1 MTLWQDQPPKTR
13 RQARESERSEA
24 LKDTGQRSRRA
35 ATVEATPAGEVPA
48 VTTPFGVTAG
58 RRDPDGA
65 PGETSAVPGAA
76 SPSDAG
82 AKPSRPHL
90 PKYQASF
97 DTILAVESDTVD
109 TDTDTDTDAPDV
121 FGLFRREQ
129 PAEVVEPVTMPV
141 TLVQPPTPVPVEVP
155 TAAPVLGEAVQVPA
169 ERVIVPERTLSRR
182 ELRAMQ
188 QAQEANAEAAGQAPA
203 EAEPTREPVFE
214 AAPEL
219 VFPLAVVPTV
229 EPVPVIAPIAPAA
242 PIDVAPVEIAPADPA
257 DEADVA
263 RQPYQPPVGHWST
276 AGELDDENQTYDQVL
291 SRSVGSSGSATTSNA
306 LILPSI
312 PSAPDAM
319 GPLTSTGEIL
329 ITGSIDLPRSLGAT
343 GQHPDRYDSPDMD
356 RMFDQAESELNTS
369 DVAPIR
375 ASRAVS
381 THTST
386 RGVIAPPKRRGGRLP
401 VVLSITAAVLA
412 LGVVALLI
420 VGYVFKVF

>member
-13 RQARESERSEA
+13 RQARESERTEA
-24 LKDTGQRSRRA
+24 LKETAQRSRRA
-35 ATVEATPAGEVPA
+35 ATVEATPAGEIPT
-48 VTTPFGVTAG
+48 VTTPFGVASG
-58 RRDPDGA
+58 
-65 PGETSAVPGAA
+65 PGDATSATAVTPVG
-76 SPSDAG
+76 DAG
-82 AKPSRPHL
+82 AKQSRPHM
-90 PKYQASF
+90 PRYEASF
-97 DTILAVESDTVD
+97 DTILAVEPGSDDVVTSDDVD
-109 TDTDTDTDAPDV
+109 TETPDV
-121 FGLFRREQ
+121 AGLFRPEQ
-129 PAEVVEPVTMPV
+129 PADVVEPVTSPV
-141 TLVQPPTPVPVEVP
+141 AIVLPP
-155 TAAPVLGEAVQVPA
+155 APVDVPA
-169 ERVIVPERTLSRR
+169 VASAHGERVLSRR

-188 QAQEANAEAAGQAPA
+188 QAQEANANAAVH
-203 EAEPTREPVFE
+203 TPV
-214 AAPEL
+214 ADAGP
-219 VFPLAVVPTV
+219 VADAVPVSVVP
-229 EPVPVIAPIAPAA
+229 PVPVVEPIVVE
-242 PIDVAPVEIAPADPA
+242 PIDVAPVEVTTVDPA
-257 DEADVA
+257 DQVDVA

-276 AGELDDENQTYDQVL
+276 AGELDDENQTHDQVI
-291 SRSVGSSGSATTSNA
+291 SRSVGSSGSATTTNA

-386 RGVIAPPKRRGGRLP
+386 RGVITPPKRRGGRLP

-412 LGVVALLI
+412 LGVIALLI
-420 VGYVFKVF
+420 AGYVFKVF

>member
-24 LKDTGQRSRRA
+24 LKETGQRSRRA

-48 VTTPFGVTAG
+48 VTTPFGVAVG
-58 RRDPDGA
+58 RRDADSA
-65 PGETSAVPGAA
+65 LGETSAVPGTT
-76 SPSDAG
+76 SPGDAG

-90 PKYQASF
+90 PRYQASF

-109 TDTDTDTDAPDV
+109 TDTDAEAPDV

-129 PAEVVEPVTMPV
+129 PAEVAEPVTMPV
-141 TLVQPPTPVPVEVP
+141 TLVRAPTPVPVEVP

-169 ERVIVPERTLSRR
+169 ERMIVPERTLSRR

-203 EAEPTREPVFE
+203 VEAEPTREPVFE

-219 VFPLAVVPTV
+219 VFPLAVAPTV
-229 EPVPVIAPIAPAA
+229 EPVPVIAPITPAA
-242 PIDVAPVEIAPADPA
+242 PIDVAPVEIAPVDLA

-356 RMFDQAESELNTS
+356 RMFDQAESELNSS

-386 RGVIAPPKRRGGRLP
+386 RGVITPPKRRGGRLP